1 MVKRDSIQGRILSA
15 NILNIISLV
24 LLIALLFNI
33 SIGVYIEN
41 QTVTQFNE
49 ISKSIEEALRN
60 HPNKFPERIRDT
72 DKDWAVF
79 GVLDRVLKNYTSILN
94 AQYILINNDNM
105 PLPSFGSD
113 AESLAFSEHILNLIS
128 KDKFNDE
135 KNLVT
140 IKTYDMN
147 YMGMVIPVFNKQ
159 SLQLGWV
166 VIYSDTSQV
175 DSLRIV
181 INLILIVILLFSMV
195 LTIIYSIYT
204 SKKISQPFTVINAHL
219 SQLSERN
226 FHKTIH
232 IDTHDE
238 ITELI
243 KNINILSQKLKKY
256 EEDQATF
263 LQNISH
269 ELRTPLM
276 SIQSYAEGIKYHV
289 VENDETAS
297 EIIIL
302 ETKRITDLV
311 EQLTYLSRIDTV
323 EGEYHFE
330 VIELD
335 EILWS
340 CIDCIKGIA
349 LKNHKKIVYETF
361 SDTVKVHADP
371 EKLSRA
377 IINILSN
384 CIRHSYSLIDI
395 QMARSSS
402 EIVITIQDDGE
413 GFEEGEIENI
423 FTRFYKGKNGH
434 LGIGLAITKEVIETH
449 NGKIS
454 AQNTALGALFTIK
467 LPLHEQSL

>member
-33 SIGVYIEN
+33 SIGVYMQN

-60 HPNKFPERIRDT
+60 HPNKFPQRIRDT
-72 DKDWAVF
+72 DKEWAVF

-94 AQYILINNDNM
+94 AQYILINNDNI

-113 AESLAFSEHILNLIS
+113 TTALAFNEHILSLIS
-128 KDKFNDE
+128 GSEFNQQ

-140 IKTYDMN
+140 IKTRDMN
-147 YMGMVIPVFNKQ
+147 YMGMVIPVFNNQ

-181 INLILIVILLFSMV
+181 INLILMVILLFSMV
-195 LTIIYSIYT
+195 LTIIYSVYT

-243 KNINILSQKLKKY
+243 ENINTLSQKLKKY

-289 VENDETAS
+289 VENHETAS
-297 EIIIL
+297 EIIIQ

-340 CIDCIKGIA
+340 CIDCVKGIG

-361 SDTVKVHADP
+361 SDTLKVQADP

-377 IINILSN
+377 IINVLSN
-384 CIRHSYSLIDI
+384 CIRHGHSLIEI
-395 QMARSSS
+395 QTTISRDQ
-402 EIVITIQDDGE
+402 VIIAIQDDGE
-413 GFEEGEIENI
+413 GFEAHEIENI

-449 NGKIS
+449 KGEIS
-454 AQNTALGALFTIK
+454 AQNTALGALFIIR
-467 LPLHEQSL
+467 LPLHGQSL

>member
-33 SIGVYIEN
+33 SIGIYMQN

-60 HPNKFPERIRDT
+60 HPNKFPQRIRDT
-72 DKDWAVF
+72 DKEWAVF

-94 AQYILINNDNM
+94 AQYILINNDNI

-113 AESLAFSEHILNLIS
+113 TTTLAFNEHILSLIS
-128 KDKFNDE
+128 GSEFNQQ

-140 IKTYDMN
+140 IKTRDMN
-147 YMGMVIPVFNKQ
+147 YMGMVIPVFNNQ

-181 INLILIVILLFSMV
+181 INLILMVILLFSMV
-195 LTIIYSIYT
+195 LTIIYSVYT

-243 KNINILSQKLKKY
+243 ENINTLSQKLKKY

-289 VENDETAS
+289 VENHETAS
-297 EIIIL
+297 EIIIQ

-340 CIDCIKGIA
+340 CIDCVKGIG

-361 SDTVKVHADP
+361 SDTLKVQADP

-377 IINILSN
+377 IINVLSN
-384 CIRHSYSLIDI
+384 CIRHGHSLIEI
-395 QMARSSS
+395 QTTISGDQ
-402 EIVITIQDDGE
+402 VIIAIQDDGE
-413 GFEEGEIENI
+413 GFEAHEIQNI

-449 NGKIS
+449 KGEIS
-454 AQNTALGALFTIK
+454 AQNTALGALFIIR
-467 LPLHEQSL
+467 LPLHGESL

>member
-33 SIGVYIEN
+33 SIGIYMQN

-94 AQYILINNDNM
+94 AQYILINNDNI
-105 PLPSFGSD
+105 PLPSFGGD
-113 AESLAFSEHILNLIS
+113 TTALAFNEHILSLIS
-128 KDKFNDE
+128 GSEFNQQ

-140 IKTYDMN
+140 IKTRDMN
-147 YMGMVIPVFNKQ
+147 YMGMVIPVFNNQ

-175 DSLRIV
+175 ASLRIV
-181 INLILIVILLFSMV
+181 INLILMVILLFSMV
-195 LTIIYSIYT
+195 LTIIYSVYT

-243 KNINILSQKLKKY
+243 KNINTLSQKLKKY

-289 VENDETAS
+289 VENHETAS
-297 EIIIL
+297 EIIIQ

-340 CIDCIKGIA
+340 CIDCIKGIG

-361 SDTVKVHADP
+361 SDTLKVHADP

-377 IINILSN
+377 IINVLSN
-384 CIRHSYSLIDI
+384 CIRHGHSLIEI
-395 QMARSSS
+395 QTTISRDQV
-402 EIVITIQDDGE
+402 IITIQDDGE
-413 GFEEGEIENI
+413 GFEAHEIENI

-434 LGIGLAITKEVIETH
+434 LGIGLAITKEVIEAH
-449 NGKIS
+449 NGEIS
-454 AQNTALGALFTIK
+454 AQNTALGALFVIR
-467 LPLHEQSL
+467 LPLHGQSL